1 MKSDTC
7 RSKTGAWTPA
17 TTIAAAALFLIVAIP
32 VRALADDSWK
42 PVVAAMQAQITAL
55 QKQVQTLQM
64 ALASKQAQNAFALG
78 QYVSVTQQSQYGVRG
93 PNVIFGGVNVHIRS
107 GSGRTVDN
115 SGLGNLVV
123 GYDDDFGVTGL
134 DAYRS
139 GSNNLVVGDDHQ
151 FTSSG
156 GLLAGYENTIG
167 APYASVSGGI
177 GNISTG
183 EYSSISGGGYNNSEG
198 FASSV
203 SGGINNFA
211 TGDEASV
218 SGGVSNYATIGMA
231 SVSGGFSNTA
241 SAYYASVLGGSSNVA
256 SGVGSSVTGGFH
268 NLNNS
273 GNQVM
278 P

>member
-7 RSKTGAWTPA
+7 RSRTGAGTLAMSAPLV
-17 TTIAAAALFLIVAIP
+17 ALFLLVAIP
-32 VRALADDSWK
+32 ARALADDNWK
-42 PVVAAMQAQITAL
+42 PVVAAMQAQIIAL
-55 QKQVQTLQM
+55 QKQVQTLQT

-93 PNVIFGGVNVHIRS
+93 PNVIFSAVNVHIRS
-107 GSGRTVDN
+107 GSGQTVDT

-167 APYASVSGGI
+167 APYASVVGGI

-183 EYSSISGGGYNNSEG
+183 EYSSISGGGYNNSQG

-211 TGDEASV
+211 TGQEASV
-218 SGGVSNYATIGMA
+218 SGGVSNYATTNWA

-241 SAYYASVLGGSSNVA
+241 SGYYASVLGGSFNKA
-256 SGVGSSVTGGFH
+256 SGVGATVTGG
-268 NLNNS
+268 S
-273 GNQVM
+273 NQVA